1 MPAWLNKKNAVKM
14 RGTVSLIGEGSFFK
28 GDMSSQA
35 DVRVE
40 GEFHGVLH
48 ASGEVAI
55 GERGRV
61 RSSDLQAREVI
72 VAGRMEGGVRA
83 EGCVRITPTGRIT
96 GTIRAAA
103 LVIEPGAVFQG
114 SSEMTGPEEDAPA
127 SGNVI

>member
-48 ASGEVAI
+48 ASGK
-55 GERGRV
+55 
-61 RSSDLQAREVI
+61 SPS
-72 VAGRMEGGVRA
+72 
-83 EGCVRITPTGRIT
+83 
-96 GTIRAAA
+96 
-103 LVIEPGAVFQG
+103 
-114 SSEMTGPEEDAPA
+114 A
-127 SGNVI
+127 SGAACAPPICRPAR